1 MINNMSMKRWLM
13 MGCLWSVGALSAMA
27 QSYNELVEQAMAC
40 IRTDSLVQAEQLF
53 REALKL
59 DPNNA
64 RNALL
69 FSNLGTVLN
78 RQGRVDEAIAS
89 YTMGLNIIPY
99 STAMLLN
106 RAALYM
112 QTNQWEQA
120 FVDYCNVIDL
130 LPDDPEARVMR
141 AYIHLL
147 HRRYDEARI
156 DYNVVL
162 AQDGKNKTARLGMV
176 MLDEK
181 ERRYV
186 AATEGLTLLIHDY
199 PEDASLLKMRAN
211 IALEQGH
218 PEVALLDLEEAVR
231 VDDRDADTYLQMG
244 DLYLETGHK
253 SEAQAAYEQA
263 IRLGIPRPQLAK
275 QLRQCR

>member
-1 MINNMSMKRWLM
+1 M

-89 YTMGLNIIPY
+89 CSMGLNIIPY

-253 SEAQAAYEQA
+253 SEARAAYEQA